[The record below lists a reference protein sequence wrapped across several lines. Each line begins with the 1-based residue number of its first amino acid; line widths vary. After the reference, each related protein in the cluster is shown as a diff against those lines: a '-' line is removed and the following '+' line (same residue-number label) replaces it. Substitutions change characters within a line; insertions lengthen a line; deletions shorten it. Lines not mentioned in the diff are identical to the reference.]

1 MKPLLITLTVSTL
14 IISNLIYL
22 FSFFVGYKTEKI
34 ETDEYW
40 RGFTD
45 AEKIINS
52 AVYTEAYVDG
62 YHKAVSD
69 IQY

>member
-14 IISNLIYL
+14 LVSNLVSY
-22 FSFFVGYKTEKI
+22 SVGYKAEKPQ
-34 ETDEYW
+34 TAEYW

-45 AEKIINS
+45 AEKLINKD
-52 AVYTEAYVDG
+52 VYTEAYVDG

>member
-1 MKPLLITLTVSTL
+1 MKPLLITLVVSTF
-14 IISNLIYL
+14 IISNLIS
-22 FSFFVGYKTEKI
+22 FSVGYKTEKT

-69 IQY
+69 IQP

>member
-1 MKPLLITLTVSTL
+1 MKPLLITLVLSAL
-14 IISNLIYL
+14 IISNLISY
-22 FSFFVGYKTEKI
+22 SMGYKAEKP
-34 ETDEYW
+34 ETAEYW

-45 AEKIINS
+45 AEKIINT

-62 YHKAVSD
+62 YHKAIED